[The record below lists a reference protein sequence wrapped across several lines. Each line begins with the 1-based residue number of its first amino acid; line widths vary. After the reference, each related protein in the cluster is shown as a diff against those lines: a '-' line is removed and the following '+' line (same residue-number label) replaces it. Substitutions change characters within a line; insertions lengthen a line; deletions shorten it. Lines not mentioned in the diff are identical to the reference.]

1 MNYRIDFFS
10 QELIVLDIIK
20 FMARTCPHFAVS
32 FARKAVV
39 SVSVAIVMV
48 AALALPMSASAQKAN
63 KIRLIRDAETENII
77 RQIATPLF
85 IAAGLEPS
93 SVRILLVDDNK
104 LNAFVAGGQNI
115 FLHTGLIIQS
125 ETPDALVGVI
135 AHETG
140 HIQGG
145 HLIRRRSA
153 IEQAQM
159 LGAISA
165 ILGTAAAIGTG
176 RGDVASA
183 VILGGQGSTTRSFL
197 KFSRTQESSADQA
210 AFRLLD
216 ATGNSAKG
224 LENFLGKI
232 KDQELLSPRLQDPYM
247 QTHPLSSAR
256 ISAIRNHIEKSPN
269 SDAQASKQTTAD
281 FDRMVA
287 KLFGFIK
294 PFNQVMQRYPKSDEG
309 VPARYARAI
318 AHYRKADVDR
328 SVEIMDSLIKE
339 QPANPYFYEM
349 KGQILFENA
358 RAIAALPNYKKAYEL
373 QPHDALLA
381 LELARVE
388 LELED
393 PALLQDAIKH
403 FRASLAIEPDSAFVW
418 RQLGIAYGRAGNM
431 PMSYLALSEEAL
443 RKNNLADAE
452 RLADKA
458 LKSLPN
464 GSLDRIRARDV
475 IETVKVKKLQGGK

>member
-1 MNYRIDFFS
+1 M
-10 QELIVLDIIK
+10 DIIK
-20 FMARTCPHFAVS
+20 FMARTHPHFTAS
-32 FARKAVV
+32 FARRAV
-39 SVSVAIVMV
+39 SAIAIIMV
-48 AALALPMSASAQKAN
+48 AVLTLPMAATAQKAN
-63 KIRLIRDAETENII
+63 KMRLIRDAETESII

-85 IAAGLEPS
+85 VAARLEPS

-104 LNAFVAGGQNI
+104 LNAFVSGGQNI

-125 ETPDALVGVI
+125 ETPEALIGVI

-145 HLIRRRSA
+145 HLIRRRGA
-153 IEQAQM
+153 IEQAQI

-183 VILGGQGSTTRSFL
+183 VILGGQSATTRSFL

-232 KDQELLSPRLQDPYM
+232 KDQELLSPRFQDPYM

-256 ISAIRNHIEKSPN
+256 ISAIRDHIEKSPN
-269 SDAQASKQTTAD
+269 SDAQSSKQLTAD

-287 KLFGFIK
+287 KLFAFLK

-318 AHYRKADVDR
+318 AYYRKADVER
-328 SVEIMDSLIKE
+328 SVALMDGLIAE

-358 RAIAALPNYKKAYEL
+358 RATDAMPNYKRAYEL
-373 QPHDALLA
+373 APQEALLA

-388 LELED
+388 LEMED
-393 PALLQDAIKH
+393 PAFLQDAIKH
-403 FRASLAIEPDSAFVW
+403 FRVSLAIEPNSAFAW
-418 RQLGIAYGRAGNM
+418 RQLGIAYGRSGNM

-443 RKNNLADAE
+443 RRNNLADAE
-452 RLADKA
+452 RLATKA
-458 LKSLPN
+458 SKSLPK
-464 GSLDRIRARDV
+464 GSLGHIRARDV
-475 IETVKVKKLQGGK
+475 IETVKVKRLQGDK